1 MSIRIGMPKV
11 GRLCLAA
18 SGLLLSLPPGV
29 FSQATTPHMLPL
41 HWATRILATPSAT
54 RQSPVTS
61 AASAAT
67 GTVAKKNAEKAILP
81 ATVFGQCIMVLTY
94 AYLDE
99 SKAGVKK
106 PH

>member
-1 MSIRIGMPKV
+1 
-11 GRLCLAA
+11 
-18 SGLLLSLPPGV
+18 
-29 FSQATTPHMLPL
+29 
-41 HWATRILATPSAT
+41 
-54 RQSPVTS
+54 VTS

-67 GTVAKKNAEKAILP
+67 GTVAKQNAEKAILR
-81 ATVFGQCIMVLTY
+81 ATVFGQCNMVLTY